1 MDIKQLIQGINENKD
16 LKGEII
22 IRTENKEIEIR
33 NVTEFVNMA
42 LANKVEKVTEDEEL
56 GYPKTS
62 FEIDGWK
69 ISIPSRY

>member
-1 MDIKQLIQGINENKD
+1 MDIKQLIQGINENKN

-56 GYPKTS
+56 GYAKTS
-62 FEIDGWK
+62 FELDGWK
-69 ISIPSRY
+69 ISTPSRY

>member
-22 IRTENKEIEIR
+22 IRTDNKEIEIR

-42 LANKVEKVTEDEEL
+42 LANKVEKVTEDEDL
-56 GYPKTS
+56 GYPKIS
-62 FEIDGWK
+62 FEMDGWK
-69 ISIPSRY
+69 ISTPSRF